1 MYEYISLDGLTIL
14 VGTNAREN
22 DTLTR
27 SARPTDTWMHSADGP
42 GAHVV
47 TKGGFL
53 VPVETL
59 KDAAVLAAHHS
70 RARTQ
75 KKVGVHVARAHDVVP
90 CKQTGQVRVETCEAT
105 RTVFMNKERGR
116 IERLLGTSKKNST
129 V

>member
-1 MYEYISLDGLTIL
+1 MYQYISQDGTTIL

-47 TKGGFL
+47 TSGGTG
-53 VPVETL
+53 ETL

-70 RARTQ
+70 RARAQ
-75 KKVGVHVARAHDVVP
+75 KKVSVHVARACHVVP
-90 CKQTGQVRVETCEAT
+90 CKQTGQVRVVSCEPM
-105 RTVFMNKERGR
+105 RTVCTKRERGR
-116 IERLLGTSKKNST
+116 LERLLDSRHK
-129 V
+129 

>member
-1 MYEYISLDGLTIL
+1 MYEYISQDGTTIL

-47 TKGGFL
+47 IVSGFL

-70 RARTQ
+70 RARAQ
-75 KKVGVHVARAHDVVP
+75 KKVSVHVARACHVVP
-90 CKQTGQVRVETCEAT
+90 CKQTGQARIESREPT
-105 RTVFMNKERGR
+105 RTVCTKRERGR
-116 IERLLGTSKKNST
+116 LERLLDSRRK
-129 V
+129 